1 MVYFLS
7 DIHLGSKALP
17 DARNHQDKIVTL
29 LETLSKDATAIY
41 LMGDIFDFWF
51 EYFWPTRS
59 KQHRFGSFLN
69 ELRSLTDRGIEVH
82 FFTGN
87 HDLWTFG
94 QLAQMTGAII
104 HKKPLTTV
112 FQRSGLS
119 DAAASAGLTAQ
130 RSFNEVVCF
139 LAHGDEFCWEN
150 HYQWLRR
157 FFHCR
162 VAQFFFR
169 LVPPCVGDA
178 IGFSWAAKSR
188 RREMVEP
195 TEYKGEANEALVQ
208 FAKEY
213 SKTHEVDYF
222 IFGHRHIE
230 LDLQISARTRVVIL
244 GDLFRQG
251 TYAALDENGNLSLLN
266 YQL

>member
-1 MVYFLS
+1 MIYFLS

-17 DARNHQDKIVTL
+17 DYRAHQDRVVAL
-29 LETLSKDATAIY
+29 LESLSKDATAIY

-59 KQHRFGSFLN
+59 KQRRFGPFLD

-87 HDLWTFG
+87 HDIWTFG
-94 QLAQMTGAII
+94 QLAQMTGAIV
-104 HKKPLTTV
+104 HKEPLTT
-112 FQRSGLS
+112 SLS
-119 DAAASAGLTAQ
+119 AQ
-130 RSFNEVVCF
+130 AVCF

-150 HYQWLRR
+150 HYQWLRS
-157 FFHCR
+157 FFHNP
-162 VAQFFFR
+162 VAQFLFR
-169 LVPPCVGDA
+169 LMPPCVGDA
-178 IGFSWAAKSR
+178 IGFSWAAVSR
-188 RREMVEP
+188 RREWVQP
-195 TEYKGEANEALVQ
+195 TEYKGEANESLVQ

-213 SKTHEVDYF
+213 SKNHEVDYF

-251 TYAALDENGNLSLLN
+251 TYAALDDKGNLTLQN

>member
-17 DARNHQDKIVTL
+17 DYRTHQDKIVAL
-29 LETLSKDATAIY
+29 LETLSQDATAIY

-59 KQHRFGSFLN
+59 KQHRFGPFLN

-87 HDLWTFG
+87 HDIWTFG
-94 QLAQMTGAII
+94 YLAKRTGVIVHRKPSTI
-104 HKKPLTTV
+104 HHLQST
-112 FQRSGLS
+112 L
-119 DAAASAGLTAQ
+119 
-130 RSFNEVVCF
+130 F
-139 LAHGDEFCWEN
+139 LAHGDEYCWEN

-169 LVPPCVGDA
+169 LVPPFIGDA

-195 TEYKGEANEALVQ
+195 TEYKGETNESLVQ

-213 SKTHEVDYF
+213 SKTHEVNYF

-230 LDLQISARTRVVIL
+230 LDLQISSHTRVVII

-251 TYAALDENGNLSLLN
+251 TYAALDENGQLTLLN
-266 YQL
+266 YKL

>member
-1 MVYFLS
+1 MIYFLS

-17 DARNHQDKIVTL
+17 DYRAHQDRIVAL
-29 LETLSKDATAIY
+29 LESLSKDATAIY
-41 LMGDIFDFWF
+41 LLGDIFDYWF

-59 KQHRFGSFLN
+59 KERRFGPFLD
-69 ELRSLTDRGIEVH
+69 ELRSLTSRGIEVH

-87 HDLWTFG
+87 HDIWTFG
-94 QLAQMTGAII
+94 FLEKRTGVIVHRKPSTI
-104 HKKPLTTV
+104 HHLQST
-112 FQRSGLS
+112 L
-119 DAAASAGLTAQ
+119 
-130 RSFNEVVCF
+130 F

-157 FFHCR
+157 FFHNP
-162 VAQFFFR
+162 VAQFLFR
-169 LVPPCVGDA
+169 LVPPCLGDA
-178 IGFSWAAKSR
+178 LGFSWAAVSR
-188 RREMVEP
+188 RREMVDP
-195 TEYKGEANEALVQ
+195 VEYKGEANEPMVQ

-230 LDLQISARTRVVIL
+230 LDLQISPRTRVVIL

-251 TYAALDENGNLSLLN
+251 TYACLDDKGNLMLHNIDL
-266 YQL
+266 